1 MLHDLF
7 VIYRLKPLGRIRSTV
22 QLNVSNL
29 LDTNKVMYLIRS
41 TNGTLRYAQWLNA
54 PRKLGVTTTVTF

>member
-1 MLHDLF
+1 M
-7 VIYRLKPLGRIRSTV
+7 GRI
-22 QLNVSNL
+22 NVSNL